1 MYVCICHL
9 ILGEHSQNLDT
20 KSTDQAKPCH
30 HNNILFARAFA
41 EKTDNVVPLINL
53 LELLNTEALA
63 KITKTRKT
71 LLALTRVVWSQ
82 A

>member
-1 MYVCICHL
+1 MYVYAILVWGSTHKTWIQKVQTKQNHATTIIYFLQELSL
-9 ILGEHSQNLDT
+9 I
-20 KSTDQAKPCH
+20 
-30 HNNILFARAFA
+30 
-41 EKTDNVVPLINL
+41 KTDNVVPLINL